1 MKQSLQASVDGLP
14 LNSSGTALTRLPE
27 LITATG
33 CHRRAAGTLQKR
45 PRSGSPL
52 RCAKDRRLVYFF
64 YGSRVKQHRADRAG
78 QEVRHRNSIERPVY
92 FQNKTPRGRIST
104 INVIKFLN
112 AAQKIIFYVWLTKQT
127 SLILGT
133 KNDFIALFS
142 IMSQQVVCMFPGC
155 NSQFRIRRFL
165 VVNMCFT
172 WMRLL
177 WRPVV
182 SLVLLDKGQK

>member
-27 LITATG
+27 LITTTG
-33 CHRRAAGTLQKR
+33 CHRRAAAALQKR

-104 INVIKFLN
+104 DNKVSECGSEDYFLCLINKTN
-112 AAQKIIFYVWLTKQT
+112 IFDFRDKKM
-127 SLILGT
+127 ILLH
-133 KNDFIALFS
+133 FFQSWVSRLSA
-142 IMSQQVVCMFPGC
+142 
-155 NSQFRIRRFL
+155 
-165 VVNMCFT
+165 CFQDVT
-172 WMRLL
+172 
-177 WRPVV
+177 V
-182 SLVLLDKGQK
+182 SSGSGGSWW

>member
-33 CHRRAAGTLQKR
+33 CHRRAAAALQKR

-104 INVIKFLN
+104 IIKFLN

-133 KNDFIALFS
+133 KKWFYCTFFNHESA
-142 IMSQQVVCMFPGC
+142 GC
-155 NSQFRIRRFL
+155 L
-165 VVNMCFT
+165 H
-172 WMRLL
+172 
-177 WRPVV
+177 V
-182 SLVLLDKGQK
+182 SRM

>member
-1 MKQSLQASVDGLP
+1 MPPARRRRVAEAS
-14 LNSSGTALTRLPE
+14 
-27 LITATG
+27 
-33 CHRRAAGTLQKR
+33 QKR
-45 PRSGSPL
+45 LSPL
-52 RCAKDRRLVYFF
+52 RCAKDRHLVYFF

-142 IMSQQVVCMFPGC
+142 IMSQQVVCKFPGC

-165 VVNMCFT
+165 VVNMCFYMDAVAMET
-172 WMRLL
+172 CGFTG
-177 WRPVV
+177 
-182 SLVLLDKGQK
+182 SAG